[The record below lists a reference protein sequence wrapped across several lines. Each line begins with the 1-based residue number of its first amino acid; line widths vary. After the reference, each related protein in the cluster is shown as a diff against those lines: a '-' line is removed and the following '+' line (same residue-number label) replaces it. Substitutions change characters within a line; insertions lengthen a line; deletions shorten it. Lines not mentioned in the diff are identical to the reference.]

1 MRRLFGNVGHI
12 DFGRYRR
19 RTCDRSG
26 AFCKRPV
33 SPLLLRLCSQRLA
46 CPAMKSASSSRKWSS
61 RLAPAP
67 SNRCLRGHLTTTY
80 VGRGLSSR
88 LMRERL
94 LTLPMHRSQLCA
106 LISRDRTNS
115 PIRTAREA
123 LQFLRIVFGDTRRRT
138 ARFPLR
144 LRFREPRSLIAASK
158 WQTDVGPIGEAWNA
172 GARAVGRALQR
183 RRVEDRR
190 PERQPASGIARCF
203 ATQKARENYVKVSLA
218 APP

>member
-1 MRRLFGNVGHI
+1 MLVAPARRCRLQPPA
-12 DFGRYRR
+12 D
-19 RTCDRSG
+19 T
-26 AFCKRPV
+26 RPFAT
-33 SPLLLRLCSQRLA
+33 SARMSFARLR
-46 CPAMKSASSSRKWSS
+46 AMKCPLPRRVKSSAPLQRH
-61 RLAPAP
+61 AHI
-67 SNRCLRGHLTTTY
+67 C
-80 VGRGLSSR
+80 
-88 LMRERL
+88 M
-94 LTLPMHRSQLCA
+94 TLPMHRSQLCA